1 MSFSTRDEARILWRK
16 NIQGINREKV
26 HQDADTGEGYL
37 KTTFL

>member
-1 MSFSTRDEARILWRK
+1 MKQGRCGEK